1 MMKMLLWSSDLTE
14 ISHQCQKNPNI
25 FKITLAQGNLSVT
38 HYLCCLHRF
47 RCLRSLA
54 SVMWLRLTF
63 SSKGLREFIH
73 QLIVP
78 QTCSL
83 AVPHLVRMDQ
93 AFQEF

>member
-38 HYLCCLHRF
+38 HYLCCLQIPLF
-47 RCLRSLA
+47 AQSCLC
-54 SVMWLRLTF
+54 MWLRLTF
-63 SSKGLREFIH
+63 SSKGLRAFIH

-93 AFQEF
+93 AFQES